1 MNAAKLLILENSL
14 GQKVRTFAVQSNA
27 IHIVYL
33 KDSRRIEA
41 FSDLSVLDDNKVSYA
56 LVKSI
61 QVDKMTDSIELVGL
75 GRLRLNSEN
84 AINSPSYILPEEDD
98 DKTLFAA
105 LKKASIGHAAAI
117 LLLLLSSWVY
127 TSFFNKPPEQPLV
140 TIVIPKKEAPPAP
153 IRQKAETVKLA
164 KKKITPTVKKV
175 AKVATPK
182 KPTPKVVTKKAPARP
197 TPKVARTQPAVR
209 QAPAKDIRRVGA
221 LAALGGV
228 AKGSKSA
235 EGLDMNSLKNIRA
248 AGTGNGGGGIGA
260 TGRGGAKGYLPGNGL
275 IAGSAGEGARAQGAG
290 GYGNRGSGGGK
301 AGYGKISMVGGT
313 SATSLPLNEEVTVE
327 GGLDQ
332 DQIIAVINRNKG
344 QITYCYEQGLRAQ
357 PTIGGRVA
365 VSFIIGPN
373 GKISKANVAESSLG
387 SRTVESCMIARM
399 KTWQFPRPV
408 GAVNVDVLYPFELT
422 RVSAR

>member
-33 KDSRRIEA
+33 KDSRRVEA
-41 FSDLSVLDDNKVSYA
+41 FSDLSVLDDNEVSYA
-56 LVKSI
+56 LIKSI
-61 QVDKMTDSIELVGL
+61 QVNEMTDSVDLVGL
-75 GRLRLNSEN
+75 GRLRLNSDN
-84 AINSPSYILPEEDD
+84 AVNSPSYNLPEEDD
-98 DKTLFAA
+98 DKTLIAA
-105 LKKASIGHAAAI
+105 LKKASVGHAAAI
-117 LLLLLSSWVY
+117 VLLLLSSWVY
-127 TSFFNKPPEQPLV
+127 TSFINKAPEQPLV
-140 TIVIPKKEAPPAP
+140 TIVIPKKETPAP
-153 IRQKAETVKLA
+153 IKQKVETVKA
-164 KKKITPTVKKV
+164 AQKKITPTVKKV

-182 KPTPKVVTKKAPARP
+182 KPTPKVVNKTVPPRP
-197 TPKVARTQPAVR
+197 TQQVAKTQPAVR
-209 QAPAKDIRRVGA
+209 QAPTKDIRRVGA

-248 AGTGNGGGGIGA
+248 AGTGNGGGGIGT

-290 GYGNRGSGGGK
+290 GYGTRGSGGGK

-387 SRTVESCMIARM
+387 SRTVENCMIARM

>member
-1 MNAAKLLILENSL
+1 MSAAKLLILENSL

-33 KDSRRIEA
+33 KDSRRVEA
-41 FSDLSVLDDNKVSYA
+41 FSDLSVLDDNEISYA
-56 LVKSI
+56 LIKSI
-61 QVDKMTDSIELVGL
+61 QVNEMTDSVDLVGL
-75 GRLRLNSEN
+75 GRLRLNSDN
-84 AINSPSYILPEEDD
+84 AVNSPSYNLPEEDD
-98 DKTLFAA
+98 DKTLIAA
-105 LKKASIGHAAAI
+105 LKKASVGHAAAI
-117 LLLLLSSWVY
+117 VLLLLSSWVY
-127 TSFFNKPPEQPLV
+127 TSFINKAPEQPLV
-140 TIVIPKKEAPPAP
+140 TIVIPKKETPAP
-153 IRQKAETVKLA
+153 IKQKVETVKA
-164 KKKITPTVKKV
+164 AQKKITPTVKKV

-182 KPTPKVVTKKAPARP
+182 KPTPKVVNKTVPPRP
-197 TPKVARTQPAVR
+197 TQQVARTQPAVR
-209 QAPAKDIRRVGA
+209 QAPTKDIRRVGA

-248 AGTGNGGGGIGA
+248 AGTGNGGGGIGT

-290 GYGNRGSGGGK
+290 GYGTRGSGGGK

-387 SRTVESCMIARM
+387 SRTVENCMIARM

>member
-33 KDSRRIEA
+33 KDSRRVEA
-41 FSDLSVLDDNKVSYA
+41 FSDLSVLDDNEISYA
-56 LVKSI
+56 LIKSI
-61 QVDKMTDSIELVGL
+61 QVNEMTDSVDLVGL
-75 GRLRLNSEN
+75 GRLRLNSDN
-84 AINSPSYILPEEDD
+84 AVNSPSYNLPEEDD
-98 DKTLFAA
+98 DKTLIAA
-105 LKKASIGHAAAI
+105 LKKASVGHAAAI
-117 LLLLLSSWVY
+117 VLLLLSSWVY
-127 TSFFNKPPEQPLV
+127 TSFINKAPEQPLV
-140 TIVIPKKEAPPAP
+140 TIVIPKKETPAP
-153 IRQKAETVKLA
+153 IKQKVETVKA
-164 KKKITPTVKKV
+164 AQKKITPTVKKV

-182 KPTPKVVTKKAPARP
+182 KPTPKVVNKTVPPRP
-197 TPKVARTQPAVR
+197 TQQVAKTQPAVR
-209 QAPAKDIRRVGA
+209 QAPTKDIRRVGA

-248 AGTGNGGGGIGA
+248 AGTGNGGGGIGT

-290 GYGNRGSGGGK
+290 GYGTRGSGGGK

-387 SRTVESCMIARM
+387 SRSVENCMIARM

>member
-33 KDSRRIEA
+33 KDSRRVEA
-41 FSDLSVLDDNKVSYA
+41 FSDLSVLDDNEISYA
-56 LVKSI
+56 LIKSI
-61 QVDKMTDSIELVGL
+61 QVNEMTDSVDLVGL
-75 GRLRLNSEN
+75 GRLRLNSDN
-84 AINSPSYILPEEDD
+84 AVNSPSYNLPEEDD
-98 DKTLFAA
+98 DKTLIAA
-105 LKKASIGHAAAI
+105 LKKASVGHAAAI
-117 LLLLLSSWVY
+117 VLLLLSSWVY
-127 TSFFNKPPEQPLV
+127 TSFINKAPEQPLV
-140 TIVIPKKEAPPAP
+140 TIVIPKKETPAP
-153 IRQKAETVKLA
+153 IKQKVETVKA
-164 KKKITPTVKKV
+164 AQKKITPTVKKV

-182 KPTPKVVTKKAPARP
+182 KPTPKVVNKTVPPRP
-197 TPKVARTQPAVR
+197 TQQVAKTQPAVR
-209 QAPAKDIRRVGA
+209 QAPTKDIRRVGA

-248 AGTGNGGGGIGA
+248 AGTGNGGGGIGT

-290 GYGNRGSGGGK
+290 GYGTRGSGGGK

-387 SRTVESCMIARM
+387 SRTVENCMIARM

-408 GAVNVDVLYPFELT
+408 GAVSVDVLYPFELT

>member
-1 MNAAKLLILENSL
+1 MSAAKLLILENSL

-33 KDSRRIEA
+33 KDSRRVEA
-41 FSDLSVLDDNKVSYA
+41 FSDLSVLDDNEISYA
-56 LVKSI
+56 LIKSI
-61 QVDKMTDSIELVGL
+61 QVNEMTDSVDLVGL
-75 GRLRLNSEN
+75 GRLRLNSDN
-84 AINSPSYILPEEDD
+84 AVNSPSYNLPEEDD
-98 DKTLFAA
+98 DKTLIAA
-105 LKKASIGHAAAI
+105 LKKASVGHAAAI
-117 LLLLLSSWVY
+117 VLLLLSSWVY
-127 TSFFNKPPEQPLV
+127 TSFINKAPEQPLV
-140 TIVIPKKEAPPAP
+140 TIVIPKKETPAP
-153 IRQKAETVKLA
+153 IKQKVETVKA
-164 KKKITPTVKKV
+164 AQKKITPTVKKV

-182 KPTPKVVTKKAPARP
+182 KPTPKVVNKTVPPRP
-197 TPKVARTQPAVR
+197 TQQVAKTQPAVR
-209 QAPAKDIRRVGA
+209 QAPTKDIRRVGA

-248 AGTGNGGGGIGA
+248 AGTGNGGGGIGT

-290 GYGNRGSGGGK
+290 GYGTRGSGGGK

-387 SRTVESCMIARM
+387 SRTVENCMIARM

>member
-33 KDSRRIEA
+33 KDSRRVEA
-41 FSDLSVLDDNKVSYA
+41 FSDLSVLDDNEISYA
-56 LVKSI
+56 LIKSI
-61 QVDKMTDSIELVGL
+61 QVNEMTDSVDLVGL
-75 GRLRLNSEN
+75 GRLRLNSDN
-84 AINSPSYILPEEDD
+84 AVNSPSYNLPEEDD
-98 DKTLFAA
+98 DKTLIAA
-105 LKKASIGHAAAI
+105 LKKASVGHAAAI
-117 LLLLLSSWVY
+117 VLLLLSSWVY
-127 TSFFNKPPEQPLV
+127 TSFINKAPEQPLV
-140 TIVIPKKEAPPAP
+140 TIVIPKKETPAP
-153 IRQKAETVKLA
+153 IKQKVETVKA
-164 KKKITPTVKKV
+164 AQKKITPTVKKA

-182 KPTPKVVTKKAPARP
+182 KPTPKVVNKTVPPRP
-197 TPKVARTQPAVR
+197 TQQVAKTQPAVR
-209 QAPAKDIRRVGA
+209 QAPTKDIRRVGA

-248 AGTGNGGGGIGA
+248 AGTGNGGGGIGT

-290 GYGNRGSGGGK
+290 GYGTRGSGGGK

-387 SRTVESCMIARM
+387 SRTVENCMIARM

>member
-1 MNAAKLLILENSL
+1 MSAAKLLILENSL

-33 KDSRRIEA
+33 KDSRRVEA
-41 FSDLSVLDDNKVSYA
+41 FSDLSVLDDNEISYA
-56 LVKSI
+56 LIKSI
-61 QVDKMTDSIELVGL
+61 QVNEMTDSVDLVGL
-75 GRLRLNSEN
+75 GRLRLNSDN
-84 AINSPSYILPEEDD
+84 AVNSPSYNLPEEDD
-98 DKTLFAA
+98 DKTLIAA
-105 LKKASIGHAAAI
+105 LKKASVGHAAAI
-117 LLLLLSSWVY
+117 VLLLLSSWVY
-127 TSFFNKPPEQPLV
+127 TSFINKAPEQPLV
-140 TIVIPKKEAPPAP
+140 TIVIPKKETPAP
-153 IRQKAETVKLA
+153 IKQKVETVKA
-164 KKKITPTVKKV
+164 AQKKITPTVKKV

-182 KPTPKVVTKKAPARP
+182 KPTPKVVNKTVPPRP
-197 TPKVARTQPAVR
+197 TQQLARTQPAVR
-209 QAPAKDIRRVGA
+209 QAPTKDIRRVGA

-248 AGTGNGGGGIGA
+248 AGTGNGGGGIGT

-290 GYGNRGSGGGK
+290 GYGTRGSGGGK

-387 SRTVESCMIARM
+387 SRTVENCMIARM